1 MPSRT
6 EPSARENIRF
16 CLLRHAEA
24 VDERRDLYDGAR
36 YLTAAGRQAASRA
49 GQQLT
54 QYFAG
59 YLRCIGGLTHAELD
73 AVRIVSSPLVR
84 AIQTAELAAAHF
96 GIELDVGCE
105 PLLAPGSD
113 IAQLV
118 QRLQRSARCDLL
130 IVVGHEPG
138 LSALGAELTGDGQ
151 FPLLEKAQAAHIEN
165 GELRWLWANHA
176 AAPEVLTRLA
186 SVRDT

>member
-1 MPSRT
+1 MPSRAISSS
-6 EPSARENIRF
+6 PPVPRC

-36 YLTAAGRQAASRA
+36 YLSAAGRQAARRA
-49 GQQLT
+49 GRQLT

-59 YLRCIGGLTHAELD
+59 YLRSVTGLPHAELD
-73 AVRIVSSPLVR
+73 AVRIISSPLVR

-96 GIELDVGCE
+96 GAELDVGCE

-113 IAQLV
+113 IAELV
-118 QRLQRSARCDLL
+118 QRLQRSAPCDLL

-151 FPLLEKAQAAHIEN
+151 FPLLEKAQAAFIEN
-165 GELRWLWANHA
+165 GVLRWLWADHA
-176 AAPEVLTRLA
+176 AAPDAHNR
-186 SVRDT
+186 